1 MTTMLRRVQQFLDS
15 GDSDRAREEI
25 DRAFGNLRRVDSH
38 VREFAALLALGSIEA
53 SEIGLG
59 VLGRKLLQNDSE
71 INNEVVWLFIA
82 SILSRNSIPPDSPSR
97 ISLLVLTA
105 SVNSWELPIFALLA
119 PALDAFFKVSL
130 ADGTPL
136 IAEQTL
142 DFLATWGKIYAKAP
156 HIKTQLQKLQSLSNN
171 LLEQVD
177 DLELKA
183 EWSEGI
189 NIFLGEASATKY
201 SDSNVFSAGGELLKK
216 IYTTQSLQ
224 HDTEDK
230 NLAGTKDKLLRLV
243 TSSLATIGTVFDSQ
257 GLSVAVRIDNDSKDR
272 KSWSVVASVIDKL
285 ERLFQEI
292 ADLTFERINKLP
304 AFTPAQAIPGSWT
317 IILHVDLSPDHANL
331 LAKTI
336 SSLSSRKIDNQL
348 EGENESEVVSSWQDY
363 VTKIKEDDLRVDI
376 AVSINS
382 SELNV
387 IKTISTEDE
396 YISNLTELKSPSI
409 RVLSHD
415 IPQADKLE
423 RVIDLSSLLIQY
435 PHSLPTV
442 RQQFLDR
449 NDITER
455 QFSYYR
461 RAAEILNLA
470 DERVQPTT
478 ACFMLDRLSEK
489 SKKRFLAHQ
498 FIASKV
504 GLAWF
509 KWQNAHDLS
518 EIKPERAR
526 EFLREV
532 CPSLSDNTVG
542 RRAKTLQSWLRY
554 FLDTENE

>member
-1 MTTMLRRVQQFLDS
+1 MLRRVQQFLDS
-15 GDSDRAREEI
+15 GDSDNAREEI

-38 VREFAALLALGSIEA
+38 VREFAALLALGSIKA

-142 DFLATWGKIYAKAP
+142 DFLATWGRIYAKAP
-156 HIKTQLQKLQSLSNN
+156 HVKTQLQELQSLSNN

-189 NIFLGEASATKY
+189 NIFFEEASTTKY
-201 SDSNVFSAGGELLKK
+201 SDSNVFSAGEELIKK
-216 IYTTQSLQ
+216 IYNTQSLQ
-224 HDTEDK
+224 RNTEDK
-230 NLAGTKDKLLRLV
+230 NLAETKDKLLRLV
-243 TSSLATIGTVFDSQ
+243 TSSLATISTVLDSH

-272 KSWSVVASVIDKL
+272 KSWSVFASVIDQL

-317 IILHVDLSPDHANL
+317 IILHVNLSPNHANL

-336 SSLSSRKIDNQL
+336 SNLSSGKIDN
-348 EGENESEVVSSWQDY
+348 ESENDLEVVSIWQDC
-363 VTKIKEDDLRVDI
+363 VTKIKEDDLRVDM

-382 SELNV
+382 SEFNV

-396 YISNLTELKSPSI
+396 YRFSLTGLKSPSI

-415 IPQADKLE
+415 IPQADRLE
-423 RVIDLSSLLIQY
+423 RVVDLSSLLIQY

-449 NDITER
+449 YRITER

-478 ACFMLDRLSEK
+478 ACFMLDRLPEN

-526 EFLREV
+526 EFLLEV
-532 CPSLSDNTVG
+532 CPSLSESTVE

-554 FLDTENE
+554 FLGTENE

>member
-1 MTTMLRRVQQFLDS
+1 MQQFLDS
-15 GDSDRAREEI
+15 GDSDNAREEI

-38 VREFAALLALGSIEA
+38 VREFAALLALGSIKA

-142 DFLATWGKIYAKAP
+142 DFLATWGRIYAKAP
-156 HIKTQLQKLQSLSNN
+156 HVKTQLQELQSLSNN

-189 NIFLGEASATKY
+189 NIFFEEASTTKY
-201 SDSNVFSAGGELLKK
+201 SDSNVFSAGEELIKK
-216 IYTTQSLQ
+216 IYNTQSLQ
-224 HDTEDK
+224 RNTEDK
-230 NLAGTKDKLLRLV
+230 NLAETKDKLLRLV
-243 TSSLATIGTVFDSQ
+243 TSSLATISTVLDSH

-272 KSWSVVASVIDKL
+272 KSWSVFASVIDQL

-317 IILHVDLSPDHANL
+317 IILHVNLSPNHANL

-336 SSLSSRKIDNQL
+336 SNLSSGKIDN
-348 EGENESEVVSSWQDY
+348 ESENDLEVVSIWQDC
-363 VTKIKEDDLRVDI
+363 VTKIKEDDLRVDM

-382 SELNV
+382 SEFNV

-396 YISNLTELKSPSI
+396 YRFSLTGLKSPSI

-415 IPQADKLE
+415 IPQADRLE
-423 RVIDLSSLLIQY
+423 RVVDLSSLLIQY

-449 NDITER
+449 YRITER

-478 ACFMLDRLSEK
+478 ACFMLDRLPEN

-526 EFLREV
+526 EFLLEV
-532 CPSLSDNTVG
+532 CPSLSESTVE

-554 FLDTENE
+554 FLGTENE

>member
-25 DRAFGNLRRVDSH
+25 DRAFGNLRKLDSH
-38 VREFAALLALGSIEA
+38 VREFAALLALGSLEA

-71 INNEVVWLFIA
+71 INNEIIWLFIA
-82 SILSRNSIPPDSPSR
+82 SILSRNSIPADSPSR

-142 DFLATWGKIYAKAP
+142 DFLDTWGRIYAKAP
-156 HIKTQLQKLQSLSNN
+156 HIKTQLKKLQSLSNN

-189 NIFLGEASATKY
+189 NIFFEEASTTKY
-201 SDSNVFSAGGELLKK
+201 YDGNVFSAGQDLIKK
-216 IYTTQSLQ
+216 IYNTQSLQ
-224 HDTEDK
+224 RDTEDK
-230 NLAGTKDKLLRLV
+230 NLAETKDKLLRLV
-243 TSSLATIGTVFDSQ
+243 TSSLATISTVLDSH

-317 IILHVDLSPDHANL
+317 IILHVNLSPDHANL

-336 SSLSSRKIDNQL
+336 SDLSSRKIDHKL
-348 EGENESEVVSSWQDY
+348 ESENELEVVSIWQDC
-363 VTKIKEDDLRVDI
+363 VTKIKEDDLRVDM

-382 SELNV
+382 EEFNV
-387 IKTISTEDE
+387 TKTISTEDE
-396 YISNLTELKSPSI
+396 YISSSTGLKSPSI

-423 RVIDLSSLLIQY
+423 RVVDLSSLLIQY

-449 NDITER
+449 NGITER

-478 ACFMLDRLSEK
+478 ACFMLDRLPEN

-504 GLAWF
+504 GWAWF
-509 KWQNAHDLS
+509 NWQNAHDLS

-526 EFLREV
+526 EFLLEV
-532 CPSLSDNTVG
+532 CPSLSESTVG
-542 RRAKTLQSWLRY
+542 RRAKTLQSWLKY
-554 FLDTENE
+554 FLGPENE

>member
-15 GDSDRAREEI
+15 GDSDNAREEI

-38 VREFAALLALGSIEA
+38 VREFAALLALGSIKA

-142 DFLATWGKIYAKAP
+142 DFLATWGRIYAKAP
-156 HIKTQLQKLQSLSNN
+156 HVKTQLQELQSLSNN

-189 NIFLGEASATKY
+189 NIFFEEASTTKY
-201 SDSNVFSAGGELLKK
+201 SDSNVFSAGEELIKK
-216 IYTTQSLQ
+216 IYNTQSLQ
-224 HDTEDK
+224 RNTEDK
-230 NLAGTKDKLLRLV
+230 NLAETKDKLLRLV
-243 TSSLATIGTVFDSQ
+243 TSSLATISTVLDSH

-272 KSWSVVASVIDKL
+272 KSWSVFASVIDQL

-317 IILHVDLSPDHANL
+317 IILHVNLSPNHANL

-336 SSLSSRKIDNQL
+336 SNLSSGKIDN
-348 EGENESEVVSSWQDY
+348 ESENDLEVVSIWQDC
-363 VTKIKEDDLRVDI
+363 VTKIKEDDLRVDM

-382 SELNV
+382 SEFNV

-396 YISNLTELKSPSI
+396 YRFSLTGLKSPSI

-415 IPQADKLE
+415 IPQADRLE
-423 RVIDLSSLLIQY
+423 RVVDLSSLLIQY

-449 NDITER
+449 YRITER

-478 ACFMLDRLSEK
+478 ACFMLDRLPEN

-526 EFLREV
+526 EFLLEV
-532 CPSLSDNTVG
+532 CPSLSESTVE

-554 FLDTENE
+554 FLGTENE

>member
-15 GDSDRAREEI
+15 GDSDNAREEI

-38 VREFAALLALGSIEA
+38 VREFAALLALGSIKA

-136 IAEQTL
+136 IAEQTF
-142 DFLATWGKIYAKAP
+142 DFLATWGRIYAKAP
-156 HIKTQLQKLQSLSNN
+156 HVKTQLQELQSLSNN

-177 DLELKA
+177 DSELKA

-189 NIFLGEASATKY
+189 NIFFEEARTTKY
-201 SDSNVFSAGGELLKK
+201 SDSNVFSAGEELIKK
-216 IYTTQSLQ
+216 IYNTQSLQ
-224 HDTEDK
+224 RNTEDK
-230 NLAGTKDKLLRLV
+230 NLAETKDKLLQLV
-243 TSSLATIGTVFDSQ
+243 TSSLATIGTVLDSD

-317 IILHVDLSPDHANL
+317 IILHVNLSPNHANL

-336 SSLSSRKIDNQL
+336 SDLSSGKIDN
-348 EGENESEVVSSWQDY
+348 ESENDLEVVSIWQDC
-363 VTKIKEDDLRVDI
+363 VTKIKEDDLRVDM

-382 SELNV
+382 SEFNV
-387 IKTISTEDE
+387 IKTISTEHE
-396 YISNLTELKSPSI
+396 YISSLTGLKSRSI

-415 IPQADKLE
+415 IPQADRLE
-423 RVIDLSSLLIQY
+423 RVVDLSSLLIQY

-449 NDITER
+449 NGITER

-526 EFLREV
+526 EFLLEV
-532 CPSLSDNTVG
+532 CPSLSESTVE

-554 FLDTENE
+554 FLGTENE

>member
-15 GDSDRAREEI
+15 GDSDNAREEI

-38 VREFAALLALGSIEA
+38 VREFAALLALGSIKA

-142 DFLATWGKIYAKAP
+142 DFLATWGRIYAKAP
-156 HIKTQLQKLQSLSNN
+156 HVKTQLQELQSLSNN

-189 NIFLGEASATKY
+189 NIFFEEASTTKY
-201 SDSNVFSAGGELLKK
+201 SDSNVFSAGEELIKK
-216 IYTTQSLQ
+216 IYNTQSLQ
-224 HDTEDK
+224 RNTEDK
-230 NLAGTKDKLLRLV
+230 NLAETKDKLLRLV
-243 TSSLATIGTVFDSQ
+243 TSSLATISTVLDSH

-272 KSWSVVASVIDKL
+272 KSWSVFASVIDQL

-317 IILHVDLSPDHANL
+317 IILHVNLSPNHANL

-336 SSLSSRKIDNQL
+336 SNLSSGKIDN
-348 EGENESEVVSSWQDY
+348 ESENDLEVVSIWQDC
-363 VTKIKEDDLRVDI
+363 VTKIKEDDLRVDM

-382 SELNV
+382 SEFNV

-396 YISNLTELKSPSI
+396 YRFSLTGLKSPSI

-415 IPQADKLE
+415 IPQADGLE
-423 RVIDLSSLLIQY
+423 RVVDLSSLLIQY

-449 NDITER
+449 YRITER

-478 ACFMLDRLSEK
+478 ACFMLDRLPEN

-526 EFLREV
+526 EFLLEV
-532 CPSLSDNTVG
+532 CPSLSESTVE

-554 FLDTENE
+554 FLGTENE

>member
-15 GDSDRAREEI
+15 GDSDNAREEI

-38 VREFAALLALGSIEA
+38 VREFAALLALGSIKA

-142 DFLATWGKIYAKAP
+142 DFLATWGRIYAKAP
-156 HIKTQLQKLQSLSNN
+156 HVKTQLQELQSLSNN

-189 NIFLGEASATKY
+189 NIFFEEASTTKY
-201 SDSNVFSAGGELLKK
+201 SDSNVFSAGEELIKK
-216 IYTTQSLQ
+216 IYNTQSLQ
-224 HDTEDK
+224 RNTEDK
-230 NLAGTKDKLLRLV
+230 NLAETKDKLLRLV
-243 TSSLATIGTVFDSQ
+243 TSSLATISTVLDSH

-272 KSWSVVASVIDKL
+272 KSWSVFASVIDQL

-317 IILHVDLSPDHANL
+317 IILHVNLSPNHANL

-336 SSLSSRKIDNQL
+336 SNLSSGKIDN
-348 EGENESEVVSSWQDY
+348 ESENDLEVVSIWQDC
-363 VTKIKEDDLRVDI
+363 VTKIKEDDLRVDM

-382 SELNV
+382 SEFNV

-396 YISNLTELKSPSI
+396 YRFSLTGLKSPSI

-415 IPQADKLE
+415 IPQADRLE
-423 RVIDLSSLLIQY
+423 RVVDLSSLLIQY

-449 NDITER
+449 YRITER

-478 ACFMLDRLSEK
+478 ACFMLDRLPEN

-526 EFLREV
+526 KFLLEV
-532 CPSLSDNTVG
+532 CPSLSESTVE

-554 FLDTENE
+554 FLGTENE